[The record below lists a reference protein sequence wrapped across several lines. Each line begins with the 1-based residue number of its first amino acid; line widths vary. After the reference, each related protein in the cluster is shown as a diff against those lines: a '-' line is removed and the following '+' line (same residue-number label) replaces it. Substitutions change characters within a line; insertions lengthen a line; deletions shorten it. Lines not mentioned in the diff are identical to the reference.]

1 MNGSNRESGDRGLRV
16 PPHSKEAEASVLG
29 GVLLRN
35 DALHQAA
42 EFLNPDDFYLP
53 SHKQIFKAML
63 ELDDAGKPIDP
74 VSLESQLKSNG
85 DLKSSGG
92 LPYLAEL
99 SNRIPTAEN
108 IHHYVRIVS
117 DKSMLRRLI
126 RSASEIVSEAFS
138 DPADTEAFFDKSE
151 QTIFDVTKTSEQ
163 SSFKHVKPV
172 VTEVIRKVTLR
183 GESDKKGITGVP
195 TGFYDLDKMTGGFQP
210 GDLVVLAA
218 RPGMGKTSLALNIA
232 QNAGVH
238 FGMPVLFFSLEMND
252 QQLVERM
259 LCSEARVNLKRFRL
273 EGDFEEDDWLRIT
286 ETAGQLH
293 KAPIY
298 IDDTPM
304 VSALQVRNK
313 ARRFRANSSV
323 FSGEEPLGLIVV
335 DYLQLMSGSSGRSE
349 GREREIAEISRG
361 LKAMAKELKVPV
373 IALSQLNRMVESRED
388 KRPRLSDLRESG
400 AIEQDADIILFIYR
414 DAVYKRRSDEDVD
427 AADDNSAELI
437 IGKHRNGPTGEVK
450 LVYLQS
456 YTRFEN
462 PTYHSD
468 EEYGVG
474 GPPVF

>member
-1 MNGSNRESGDRGLRV
+1 MNGSERDRGDRGLRV

-35 DALHQAA
+35 EAIHQAA

-53 SHKQIFKAML
+53 AHKQIFKAML
-63 ELDDAGKPIDP
+63 ELDDAGSPIDP
-74 VSLESQLKSNG
+74 VSLETQLKSNG
-85 DLKSSGG
+85 DLKTSGG
-92 LPYLAEL
+92 LTYLVDL

-108 IHHYVRIVS
+108 IHHYVKIVH

-126 RSASEIVSEAFS
+126 QSASEIVNEAFG
-138 DPADTEAFFDKSE
+138 DPADTETFLDKSE
-151 QTIFDVTKTSEQ
+151 QTIFDVTKTSDQ

-172 VTEVIRKVTLR
+172 IKEVFRKVEIR
-183 GESDKKGITGVP
+183 GASGKKGITGVP
-195 TGFYDLDKMTGGFQP
+195 SGFADLDKMTGGFQP
-210 GDLVVLAA
+210 GDLIVLAA

-232 QNAGVH
+232 QNAGVK

-259 LCSEARVNLKRFRL
+259 LCSEARVNLKEFRL
-273 EGDFEEDDWLRIT
+273 EGKFPEDDWLRLT
-286 ETAGQLH
+286 GVASQLYS
-293 KAPIY
+293 APIY

-313 ARRFRANSSV
+313 ARRFRANASV
-323 FSGEEPLGLIVV
+323 FSGEDPLGLIVV
-335 DYLQLMSGSSGRSE
+335 DYLQLMSGSGGRFD

-400 AIEQDADIILFIYR
+400 AIEQDADVILFIYR
-414 DAVYKRRSDEDVD
+414 DAVYKRRSGEEDDGPVD
-427 AADDNSAELI
+427 NTAEVI

-450 LVYLQS
+450 LVYLDS

-462 PTYHSD
+462 TTFRADPGMED
-468 EEYGVG
+468 RE
-474 GPPVF
+474 PPVF